1 MKCPLVLA
9 NVKNNVN
16 LRCIKFIVMKKL
28 AFFLIISIFASCNRT
43 GNFRVKGTIE
53 GGAGEIIYLEH
64 NGLTKSTMLDSIRIK
79 EDGKFRF
86 KAKSPE
92 YPDFYR
98 LKVGNKQIHFAVDST
113 ETIEITASF
122 DNFSTEYTITG
133 SESNIDIQL
142 LRKSAGEIQR
152 KANQIIRGMDD
163 TEREKLV
170 SELLAL
176 IEKHKEL
183 ARPIILKNPRSTA
196 AYFAVFQKINDSYL
210 FSPYV
215 KEDRPYCAAVATSYN
230 TYMPDYNRTKNL
242 YTLVMD
248 AIKTE
253 RQARQQANW
262 KEIAENAAT
271 GFIDI
276 ELPDNKNTN
285 RKLSDLTGKV
295 ILLDF
300 SAFESRESV
309 QYTFA
314 LREIYNKYAS
324 RGFEIYQVSL
334 DRNKLLW
341 ENAIENLPWICVRD
355 ANGPNTVYATTYNV
369 TSIPSY
375 FLIDRQ
381 GDIVGRDLNLQTLE
395 KEIEKRL

>member
-1 MKCPLVLA
+1 
-9 NVKNNVN
+9 
-16 LRCIKFIVMKKL
+16 MKKL
-28 AFFLIISIFASCNRT
+28 VFFLIISIFASCNRT
-43 GNFRVKGTIE
+43 GHFKVEGTIE
-53 GGAGEIIYLEH
+53 GGAGEMIYLEH
-64 NGLTKSTMLDSIRIK
+64 NGLTKSIILDSTRVK
-79 EDGKFRF
+79 DDGKFRF
-86 KAKSPE
+86 RAKSPV
-92 YPDFYR
+92 YPDFYK
-98 LKVGNKQIHFAVDST
+98 LKVGSKQIHFAVDST
-113 ETIEITASF
+113 ETIGITASF

-133 SESNIDIQL
+133 SESNTDIQL
-142 LRKSAGEIQR
+142 LRKSAAEIQR
-152 KANQIIRGMDD
+152 KANQIIRGMND

-170 SELLAL
+170 SELLEL
-176 IEKHKEL
+176 IEKHKVS

-196 AYFAVFQKINDSYL
+196 AYFAVFQKINDTFI

-230 TYMPDYNRTKNL
+230 TYMPDYDRTKNL
-242 YTLVMD
+242 YALVMD

-262 KEIAENAAT
+262 REIVESAAT
-271 GFIDI
+271 GYIDI
-276 ELPDNKNTN
+276 ELPDKNNHN

-314 LREIYNKYAS
+314 LRELHNKYAS

-341 ENAIENLPWICVRD
+341 EDAVQNLPWVCVRD
-355 ANGPNTVYATTYNV
+355 ANGPNTVYAATYNI

-381 GDIVGRDLNLQTLE
+381 GDIVGRDMNLQTLE

>member
-1 MKCPLVLA
+1 
-9 NVKNNVN
+9 
-16 LRCIKFIVMKKL
+16 MKKL
-28 AFFLIISIFASCNRT
+28 IYFLIISIFASCSKT
-43 GNFRVKGTIE
+43 GHFKVEGTVE
-53 GGAGEIIYLEH
+53 GGAGEMIYLEH
-64 NGLTKSTMLDSIRIK
+64 NGLAKNTLLDSTRVK
-79 EDGKFRF
+79 DDGRFRF
-86 KAKSPE
+86 RAKSPV

-98 LKVGNKQIHFAVDST
+98 LKVGSKQIHFAVDST
-113 ETIEITASF
+113 ETIGITASY
-122 DNFSTEYTITG
+122 DNFSTDYTITG
-133 SESNIDIQL
+133 SESNTDIQL
-142 LRKSAGEIQR
+142 LRRSAAEIQR
-152 KANQIIRGMDD
+152 KANQIIRGMNDA
-163 TEREKLV
+163 EREKLV
-170 SELLAL
+170 SELLSL
-176 IEKHKEL
+176 IEKHKEM

-196 AYFAVFQKINDSYL
+196 AYFAVFQKINDSYI

-230 TYMPDYNRTKNL
+230 TYMPDYDRSKNL
-242 YTLVMD
+242 YALVMD

-253 RQARQQANW
+253 RQARRQANW

-334 DRNKLLW
+334 DRSKMLW
-341 ENAIENLPWICVRD
+341 ENAVENLPWICVR
-355 ANGPNTVYATTYNV
+355 ATNGPNTVYATTYNV

-381 GDIVGRDLNLQTLE
+381 GDIVGRDMNLQTLE

>member
-1 MKCPLVLA
+1 
-9 NVKNNVN
+9 
-16 LRCIKFIVMKKL
+16 MKKL
-28 AFFLIISIFASCNRT
+28 VFFLIISIFASCNKT
-43 GNFRVKGTIE
+43 GNFKVEGTIE
-53 GGAGEIIYLEH
+53 GGSGEMIYLEH
-64 NGLTKSTMLDSIRIK
+64 NGLTKSTMLDSTRVK
-79 EDGKFRF
+79 DDGKFRF
-86 KAKSPE
+86 KAKSPV

-98 LKVGNKQIHFAVDST
+98 LKIGSKQIHFAVDST
-113 ETIEITASF
+113 ETIGITASF

-133 SESNIDIQL
+133 SESNTDIQL
-142 LRKSAGEIQR
+142 LRKSVSGIQR
-152 KANQIIRGMDD
+152 KANQIIRGMNNA
-163 TEREKLV
+163 ERDKLIN
-170 SELLAL
+170 EMLDL

-196 AYFAVFQKINDSYL
+196 AYFAVFQKINDSYI

-230 TYMPDYNRTKNL
+230 TYMPDYDRSKNL
-242 YTLVMD
+242 YALVMD
-248 AIKTE
+248 AIRTE

-262 KEIAENAAT
+262 REIVENTAT
-271 GFIDI
+271 GFINI
-276 ELPDNKNTN
+276 ELPDVNDNK

-300 SAFESRESV
+300 SSFESRESV

-314 LREIYNKYAS
+314 LRELYNKYAS

-334 DRNKLLW
+334 DRNKMLW
-341 ENAIENLPWICVRD
+341 EDAVENLPWICVRD
-355 ANGPNTVYATTYNV
+355 VNGPNTVHATTYNI
-369 TSIPSY
+369 TTIPSY

-381 GDIVGRDLNLQTLE
+381 GDIVGRDINLQTLE

>member
-1 MKCPLVLA
+1 
-9 NVKNNVN
+9 
-16 LRCIKFIVMKKL
+16 MKKIVFL
-28 AFFLIISIFASCNRT
+28 LIISIFASCNKT
-43 GNFRVKGTIE
+43 GNFKVEGTIE
-53 GGAGEIIYLEH
+53 GGSGEMIYLEH
-64 NGLTKSTMLDSIRIK
+64 NGLTKSTMLDSTRVK
-79 EDGKFRF
+79 VDGKFRF
-86 KAKSPE
+86 KAKSPV

-98 LKVGNKQIHFAVDST
+98 LKIGSKQIHFAVDST
-113 ETIEITASF
+113 ETIGITASF

-133 SESNIDIQL
+133 SESNTDIQL
-142 LRKSAGEIQR
+142 LRKSVSGIQR
-152 KANQIIRGMDD
+152 KANQIIRGMNNADKD
-163 TEREKLV
+163 KLV
-170 SELLAL
+170 NEMLDL
-176 IEKHKEL
+176 IGKHKEL

-196 AYFAVFQKINDSYL
+196 AYFAVFQKINDSYI

-230 TYMPDYNRTKNL
+230 TYMPDYERSKNL
-242 YTLVMD
+242 YALVMD
-248 AIKTE
+248 AIRTE

-262 KEIAENAAT
+262 REIVENTAT
-271 GFIDI
+271 GFINI
-276 ELPDNKNTN
+276 ELPDMNDNN

-314 LREIYNKYAS
+314 LRELYNKYAS

-334 DRNKLLW
+334 DRNKMLW
-341 ENAIENLPWICVRD
+341 EDAVENLPWICVRD
-355 ANGPNTVYATTYNV
+355 VNGPNTVHASTYNI

-381 GDIVGRDLNLQTLE
+381 GDIVGRDMNLQTLE

>member
-1 MKCPLVLA
+1 MNKLVY
-9 NVKNNVN
+9 
-16 LRCIKFIVMKKL
+16 IF
-28 AFFLIISIFASCNRT
+28 IISVFASCNRT
-43 GNFRVKGTIE
+43 GNFKVEGTIE
-53 GGAGEIIYLEH
+53 GGAGEMIYLEH
-64 NGLTKSTMLDSIRIK
+64 NGLAKITLLDSTRVK
-79 EDGKFRF
+79 DDGRFRF
-86 KAKSPE
+86 RAKSPV

-98 LKVGNKQIHFAVDST
+98 LKVGSKQIHFAVDST
-113 ETIEITASF
+113 ETIGITASY

-133 SESNIDIQL
+133 SASNTDIQL
-142 LRKSAGEIQR
+142 LRKSAAEIQR
-152 KANQIIRGMDD
+152 KANQIIKGMNDA
-163 TEREKLV
+163 EREKLV
-170 SELLAL
+170 SELLSL
-176 IEKHKEL
+176 IEKHKEM

-196 AYFAVFQKINDSYL
+196 AYFAVFQKINDSYI
-210 FSPYV
+210 FSPYI

-230 TYMPDYNRTKNL
+230 TYMPDYERSKNL
-242 YTLVMD
+242 YALVMD

-334 DRNKLLW
+334 DRNKMLW
-341 ENAIENLPWICVRD
+341 ENAVENLPWVCVR
-355 ANGPNTVYATTYNV
+355 ATNGPNTVYATTYNV

-381 GDIVGRDLNLQTLE
+381 GDIVGRDMNLQTLE

>member
-1 MKCPLVLA
+1 
-9 NVKNNVN
+9 
-16 LRCIKFIVMKKL
+16 MKKL
-28 AFFLIISIFASCNRT
+28 VFFLIISIFASCNRT
-43 GNFRVKGTIE
+43 GNFKVEGTIE
-53 GGAGEIIYLEH
+53 GGAGEMIYLEH
-64 NGLTKSTMLDSIRIK
+64 NGLTKSTILDSTRIK
-79 EDGKFRF
+79 DDGRFRF
-86 KAKSPE
+86 RAKSPV
-92 YPDFYR
+92 YPDFYQ
-98 LKVGNKQIHFAVDST
+98 LKVGSKQIHFAVDST
-113 ETIEITASF
+113 EIIGITAAY

-133 SESNIDIQL
+133 SESNTDIQL
-142 LRKSAGEIQR
+142 LRSSVAGIQR
-152 KANQIIRGMDD
+152 KANQIIKGMNDA
-163 TEREKLV
+163 EREKLV
-170 SELLAL
+170 TELLSL
-176 IEKHKEL
+176 IEKHKKM

-196 AYFAVFQKINDSYL
+196 AYFAVFQKINDSYI

-230 TYMPDYNRTKNL
+230 TYMPDYDRSKNL
-242 YTLVMD
+242 YALVMD

-334 DRNKLLW
+334 DRNKMLW
-341 ENAIENLPWICVRD
+341 ENAVDNLPWICVR
-355 ANGPNTVYATTYNV
+355 AINGPNTVYATTYNV

-381 GDIVGRDLNLQTLE
+381 GDIVGRDMNLQTLE

>member
-1 MKCPLVLA
+1 
-9 NVKNNVN
+9 
-16 LRCIKFIVMKKL
+16 MKKL
-28 AFFLIISIFASCNRT
+28 IFFLIISIFASCNRT
-43 GNFRVKGTIE
+43 GHFKVEGTIE
-53 GGAGEIIYLEH
+53 GGAGEMIYLEH
-64 NGLTKSTMLDSIRIK
+64 NGLAKITLLDSTRVK
-79 EDGKFRF
+79 DDGRFRF
-86 KAKSPE
+86 RAKSPV

-98 LKVGNKQIHFAVDST
+98 LKVGSKQIHFAVDST
-113 ETIEITASF
+113 ETIGITASY

-133 SESNIDIQL
+133 SASNTDIQI
-142 LRKSAGEIQR
+142 LRKSAAEIQR
-152 KANQIIRGMDD
+152 KANQIIKGMNDV
-163 TEREKLV
+163 EREKLV
-170 SELLAL
+170 SELLSL
-176 IEKHKEL
+176 IEKHKEM

-196 AYFAVFQKINDSYL
+196 AYFAVFQKINDSYI

-230 TYMPDYNRTKNL
+230 TYMPDYDRSKNL
-242 YTLVMD
+242 YALVMD

-262 KEIAENAAT
+262 KEIVENAAT
-271 GFIDI
+271 GFIEI
-276 ELPDNKNTN
+276 ELPDSKNIN
-285 RKLSDLTGKV
+285 RKLSELTGKV

-334 DRNKLLW
+334 DRNKMLW
-341 ENAIENLPWICVRD
+341 ENAVENLPWVCVR
-355 ANGPNTVYATTYNV
+355 ATNGPNTVYATTYNV

-381 GDIVGRDLNLQTLE
+381 GDIVGRDMNLQTLE